1 MAFSRHIR
9 GFKTY
14 WESPFLTLKF
24 RLQANNL
31 RDCVTMF
38 LRSDTHML
46 LCYESKN
53 ADPLPFDASI
63 RRSLWEIDY
72 LMPVVGGM
80 LRYAVKASGEIAPA
94 TPAILYPDNSYFG
107 EVLNAGE
114 RLFGT
119 RKHSKDPVCETAFS
133 SGMKELTR
141 KGIGMSWLHYS
152 MVHRELETG
161 NLISLAN
168 RYGQEPLEVAIYAD
182 IKEEIAL
189 VVLQV
194 WSKAPNIRQEHTAQT
209 Q

>member
-9 GFKTY
+9 GFKAG

-38 LRSDTHML
+38 LRGDTHML

-63 RRSLWEIDY
+63 RRGLWEIDY
-72 LMPVVGGM
+72 LMPVVGRR
-80 LRYAVKASGEIAPA
+80 LRYTVKDSGEIAPA

-114 RLFGT
+114 RLFAHG
-119 RKHSKDPVCETAFS
+119 STARIRSAKPLFS
-133 SGMKELTR
+133 A
-141 KGIGMSWLHYS
+141 
-152 MVHRELETG
+152 V
-161 NLISLAN
+161 
-168 RYGQEPLEVAIYAD
+168 
-182 IKEEIAL
+182 
-189 VVLQV
+189 
-194 WSKAPNIRQEHTAQT
+194 
-209 Q
+209 